1 MGVLRMLLCK
11 LLHKYMNSNQLHVLV
26 ALGPLEQR
34 VDFGKG
40 NMGSMLAGKDP
51 HLALFS
57 TISGDFY
64 R

>member
-1 MGVLRMLLCK
+1 
-11 LLHKYMNSNQLHVLV
+11 MNSNQLHVLF